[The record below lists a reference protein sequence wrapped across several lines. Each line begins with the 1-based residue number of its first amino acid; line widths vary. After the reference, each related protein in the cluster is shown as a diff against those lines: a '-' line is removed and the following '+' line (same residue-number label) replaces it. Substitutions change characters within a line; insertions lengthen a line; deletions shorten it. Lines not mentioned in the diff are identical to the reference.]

1 MYNKTVLDYL
11 MDTKDNALELGKER
25 FYEILGSVVFLVL
38 IQLGKRAWL
47 DFIHVAMFL
56 EIPFA
61 FVFPENMFSVWVIS
75 MFLCTFFLYFFEA
88 ILARFSNI
96 LKFWFFGPV
105 LFSAHPFRPSFDMKS
120 CPKSAKLGVI
130 KRC

>member
-75 MFLCTFFLYFFEA
+75 MFLCTFFYTA
-88 ILARFSNI
+88 IA
-96 LKFWFFGPV
+96 
-105 LFSAHPFRPSFDMKS
+105 
-120 CPKSAKLGVI
+120 
-130 KRC
+130 